1 MVSFKL
7 EATTPS
13 SFISA
18 LSDEGKLFIFSSLL
32 DTLREL
38 SWHLYTRY
46 SLASGDTWQTRQQS
60 LSSKRFSKSAHEI
73 LRSEMVLST
82 LNQKACEKLLL
93 TSLLQVPSA
102 SCRELSKSF
111 IHYFFFHSYQFVKP
125 ISKSTCACITKQWI
139 VQRRVQCSFS
149 AVRFS
154 LFFSLTFWSIG
165 LRK

>member
-38 SWHLYTRY
+38 SWHPYTRY
-46 SLASGDTWQTRQQS
+46 SLASGDTWQMRQQS

-111 IHYFFFHSYQFVKP
+111 IHYFFFPLIP
-125 ISKSTCACITKQWI
+125 ICKTNFQEHMCLYHKTMDSTEACAMFI
-139 VQRRVQCSFS
+139 FS
-149 AVRFS
+149 GEV
-154 LFFSLTFWSIG
+154 
-165 LRK
+165 